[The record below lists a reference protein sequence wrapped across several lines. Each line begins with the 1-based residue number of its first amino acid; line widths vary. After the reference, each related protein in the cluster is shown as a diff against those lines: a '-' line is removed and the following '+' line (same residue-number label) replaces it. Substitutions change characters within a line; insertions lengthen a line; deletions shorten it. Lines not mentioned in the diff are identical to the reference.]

1 MKHALLILGCW
12 FAAGVASAQLQVT
25 LQPQKT
31 ELLLGEPLWVTV
43 VISNTG
49 PQEVRLAE
57 SPLWIAE
64 GDQGFRRHSGSPG
77 ASFSSGLRVP
87 PQGRDITTR
96 KVLLDWGAGGGR
108 LQLALPRAGQ
118 YKIKVTAKPHAAGE
132 VASEVVALTVREPV
146 GEELVVWNV
155 LVNLTARGPLDDAK
169 RTPVEAWSKYYPTA
183 HYGLFMQLRQ
193 EPWPEDFAEALTKVV
208 AEHPQSVY
216 SPYLAY
222 ALWRHHEGR
231 TATRDKGREYFTK
244 LIGMSQAPGVS
255 EYAMWERIQFESS
268 AAVVVSVAEQA
279 LQKFPQGAHRESF
292 EGALAKARATLAKP
306 KVVHWT
312 DVADELDKLGYDVS
326 LENVDPAIGER
337 IKREA
342 FDAPLA
348 DYRAG
353 KLTAEEL
360 ETEQARRYKALM
372 MELVTPKQTDTTK
385 PVITLLGANLVI
397 VECGGAYADAGA
409 TATDNKDGDITAR
422 IVVENNVDTPKA
434 GTYQVTYRV
443 ADAVG
448 NAATATRTVKVVYK
462 FDGFLAPIGGAD
474 ATGGNYANP
483 VRTFKLGS
491 TIPVKFTASCGGTAV
506 KTGVHTLQVIKYNN
520 ETTAAEPI
528 DATPTD
534 AATTGNQF
542 KLAGDDWHFNLDTK
556 ATGMSTGT
564 WQLKATLS
572 DGSTHVVWVGLK

>member
-1 MKHALLILGCW
+1 MKRVLLILGCW
-12 FAAGVASAQLQVT
+12 FVVSVASAQLQVT
-25 LQPQKT
+25 LTPQKT

-43 VISNTG
+43 VMANTG

-96 KVLLDWGAGGGR
+96 KVLLDWGTGGGKP
-108 LQLALPRAGQ
+108 QLALPRVGQ
-118 YKIKVTAKPHAAGE
+118 YKIKVTAKPDAAGE

-155 LVNLTARGPLDDAK
+155 LANLTARGPLDDAK
-169 RTPVEAWSKYYPTA
+169 RTPVEAWSKDYPA
-183 HYGLFMQLRQ
+183 LHYGFFMQMRQ
-193 EPWPEDFAEALTKVV
+193 EPWPEDFAEALAKVV
-208 AEHPQSVY
+208 TEHPQSVY

-244 LIGMSQAPGVS
+244 LIGMSQAVSVS
-255 EYAMWERIQFESS
+255 ESAMWERIQFESS
-268 AAVVVSVAEQA
+268 ASVVVSLAEQA

-292 EGALAKARATLAKP
+292 ERSLARARAIVAKP

-312 DVADELDKLGYDVS
+312 DVADELDKLGYDIS
-326 LENVDPAIGER
+326 LEGVDPAIGER

-348 DYRAG
+348 DHRAG

-372 MELVTPKQTDTTK
+372 MKLVTPKQ
-385 PVITLLGANLVI
+385 
-397 VECGGAYADAGA
+397 AD
-409 TATDNKDGDITAR
+409 
-422 IVVENNVDTPKA
+422 
-434 GTYQVTYRV
+434 RV
-443 ADAVG
+443 R
-448 NAATATRTVKVVYK
+448 NR
-462 FDGFLAPIGGAD
+462 AP
-474 ATGGNYANP
+474 Y
-483 VRTFKLGS
+483 
-491 TIPVKFTASCGGTAV
+491 
-506 KTGVHTLQVIKYNN
+506 
-520 ETTAAEPI
+520 
-528 DATPTD
+528 
-534 AATTGNQF
+534 
-542 KLAGDDWHFNLDTK
+542 
-556 ATGMSTGT
+556 
-564 WQLKATLS
+564 
-572 DGSTHVVWVGLK
+572 